1 VTLTVIPGTRER
13 ATGTT
18 PDAAA
23 PATAAG
29 NRVQNAI
36 ASAASSTGVD
46 FHYLYRQASI
56 ESGLNPNAQAK
67 TSSAS
72 GLYQFISQSWLGVV
86 KKHGAEHGLDWAA
99 NAITRGPDG
108 RYTVADETTKQQI
121 LALRQ
126 DPSTSAVMAGEY
138 ASDNKDT
145 LQANLGREVG
155 SVDLYL
161 AHFLGPAGAT
171 RFLKAKDA
179 DGSQSAA
186 NIMPAAARANR
197 WVFYDKAGNPRSLS
211 EVYDRFAQHF
221 EKGGV
226 PAATGTGTTA
236 TATMMAA
243 STKATAIR
251 GATMLASSRAND
263 TAAEIARMQLAALD
277 GTPDDGMTS
286 IAPLGSGAA
295 QQNRALANAALM
307 SPSPKTAKLA
317 YLMLAGMGLS

>member
-1 VTLTVIPGTRER
+1 MALTIIPGPRER
-13 ATGTT
+13 GASAA
-18 PDAAA
+18 DLAAA
-23 PATAAG
+23 PANSVG
-29 NRVQNAI
+29 GRVQNAI

-86 KKHGAEHGLDWAA
+86 KKHGAEHGLEWAA
-99 NAITRGPDG
+99 NAITRGSDG
-108 RYTVADETTKQQI
+108 RFYVSDETTKQQI

-138 ASDNKDT
+138 ASDNKDI
-145 LQANLGREVG
+145 LQAKLGREVG

-171 RFLKAKDA
+171 RFLKAKDG
-179 DGSQSAA
+179 DPSQSAA
-186 NIMPAAARANR
+186 SVMPAAARANR
-197 WVFYDKAGNPRSLS
+197 WVFYDKAGNPRSVAQ
-211 EVYDRFAQHF
+211 VYERFAQRF
-221 EKGGV
+221 EKGGS
-226 PAATGTGTTA
+226 PASGSTGTTTPA
-236 TATMMAA
+236 V
-243 STKATAIR
+243 S
-251 GATMLASSRAND
+251 GATMLASASRPAD
-263 TAAEIARMQLAALD
+263 TAAEIARMQLAAMN
-277 GTPDDGMTS
+277 GTTDDGMTS
-286 IAPLGSGAA
+286 VAAFGTGGAT
-295 QQNRALANAALM
+295 QQSRTLANAALM